1 MTEGWHAD
9 TYLDEI
15 RVEIPR
21 YDELQERVLEA
32 THGVEARRILELGV
46 GTGETTRRLLEAHP
60 AAMVV
65 GVDGSDE
72 MLAAARSELAAERV
86 DLRLSRLEDPLP
98 SGRFDA
104 VVSVLAVHHLTG
116 EQKSDLFRRVAAA
129 LEPDGRFVLGDVV
142 QPERAEDAT
151 IEVEEGFDRPDRV
164 EDQVAWL
171 AAAGLE
177 PQVVWQWK
185 DLAVVRADAQ
195 ASG

>member
-1 MTEGWHAD
+1 MTEGWRAD

-21 YDELQERVLEA
+21 YDELQERVVEA

-72 MLAAARSELAAERV
+72 MLAAARSELEAERA

-151 IEVEEGFDRPDRV
+151 IEVEEGSTGPIVSRTRLRGSRRQGSSPRSC
-164 EDQVAWL
+164 
-171 AAAGLE
+171 G
-177 PQVVWQWK
+177 
-185 DLAVVRADAQ
+185 
-195 ASG
+195 SGTTSRS